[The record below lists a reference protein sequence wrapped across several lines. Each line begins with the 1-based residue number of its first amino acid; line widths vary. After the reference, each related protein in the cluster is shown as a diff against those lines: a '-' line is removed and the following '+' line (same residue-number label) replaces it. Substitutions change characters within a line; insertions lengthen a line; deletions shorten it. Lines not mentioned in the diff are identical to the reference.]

1 MRSIM
6 AILLLLWVG
15 AALAEAQEPEV
26 IAGKAVPLDGD
37 TLLVAE
43 TLSRYSC
50 KVENIHGEDALGMLW
65 ANARLTYDADAG
77 VLDGSFDPD
86 GELAKAGIQLPPG
99 RLFSRLKVETGPWE
113 QNNLTAVQYDPAD
126 PPNVR
131 PIVAW
136 IMIET
141 LEDPNFPRFQ
151 FFSNTIRVLITG
163 KCVRG

>member
-1 MRSIM
+1 MTMTKQLKLRENS
-6 AILLLLWVG
+6 
-15 AALAEAQEPEV
+15 AALALIFLITTIPA
-26 IAGKAVPLDGD
+26 
-37 TLLVAE
+37 VAE
-43 TLSRYSC
+43 DLSRYSC
-50 KVENIHGEDALGMLW
+50 QVENIHGEDTLGMLW
-65 ANARLTYDADAG
+65 ANAKLTYDADAG

-86 GELAKAGIQLPPG
+86 VLGIQLPPK

-151 FFSNTIRVLITG
+151 FFSNSIRVLITG
-163 KCVRG
+163 RCIRG